1 MSSVALPLATAG
13 VYAAV
18 LILGAVAL
26 QAFVISLR
34 RSRRIGLGD
43 GEDPELMK
51 AVRIHGNYVEN
62 VPLAIAGLTLLGL
75 LGASVWVIHLI
86 GLAVMVGRAA
96 HAQGLWSSAG
106 KSTGRATG
114 VVLTAGALIGAAVG
128 LLVQAMRIL

>member
-13 VYAAV
+13 IYAAV

-26 QAFVISLR
+26 KAFVISLR

-43 GEDPELMK
+43 GEDPDLMK
-51 AVRIHGNYVEN
+51 AVRIHGNYIEN
-62 VPLAIAGLTLLGL
+62 VPLGIAGLTLLGL
-75 LGASVWVIHLI
+75 LGASVWIIHAI
-86 GLAVMVGRAA
+86 GLALMVGRVA

-106 KSTGRATG
+106 VSTGRAAG
-114 VVLTAGALIGAAVG
+114 VMLTAGALIGCAIG